1 MSPSTKASNL
11 ESATVGWSELVF
23 VCSKCMKRQDREDL
37 RGDLKRAIKQA
48 GHRELRVVACGCLD
62 LCPKDGVTVARG
74 RDLAIKPPVLRVI
87 GTDDR
92 VDDIVDWLVDAR

>member
-1 MSPSTKASNL
+1 
-11 ESATVGWSELVF
+11 
-23 VCSKCMKRQDREDL
+23 MKRQDREDL
-37 RGDLKRAIKQA
+37 RSEIKQALKNA

-87 GTDDR
+87 GESDRLDD
-92 VDDIVDWLVDAR
+92 VVDWLLDDG

>member
-1 MSPSTKASNL
+1 MSPTPA
-11 ESATVGWSELVF
+11 ESKIESSAIGWSELVF

-37 RGDLKRAIKQA
+37 RSEVKHALKNA

-62 LCPKDGVTVARG
+62 LCPKDGVTIARG

-87 GTDDR
+87 GRKDGLQD
-92 VDDIVDWLVDAR
+92 VVDWLLDNR

>member
-1 MSPSTKASNL
+1 
-11 ESATVGWSELVF
+11 
-23 VCSKCMKRQDREDL
+23 MKRQDREDL
-37 RGDLKRAIKQA
+37 RSEIKQALKNA

-87 GTDDR
+87 GEDDR
-92 VDDIVDWLVDAR
+92 LDDVVDWLLDDS

>member
-1 MSPSTKASNL
+1 MQSNI

-48 GHRELRVVACGCLD
+48 GHRELRIVSCGCLD
-62 LCPKDGVTVARG
+62 LCPKDGVTIARG
-74 RDLAIKPPVLRVI
+74 RDLATQPPLLRVF
-87 GTDDR
+87 GNKDRLDD
-92 VDDIVDWLVDAR
+92 VVDWLLDDN

>member
-1 MSPSTKASNL
+1 
-11 ESATVGWSELVF
+11 
-23 VCSKCMKRQDREDL
+23 MKRQDREDL
-37 RGDLKRAIKQA
+37 RSEIKQALKNA

-87 GTDDR
+87 GEDDR
-92 VDDIVDWLVDAR
+92 LDDVVDWLLDDG

>member
-1 MSPSTKASNL
+1 MSTPPSEHTTA
-11 ESATVGWSELVF
+11 AVAWSELVF

-37 RGDLKRAIKQA
+37 RGELKRALKQA

-74 RDLAIKPPVLRVI
+74 RDLAMQPPALRVI
-87 GTDDR
+87 GERDR
-92 VDDIVDWLVDAR
+92 VEEIVEWLIDKD